1 MTAATL
7 EQLRSRFSGT
17 ALALAPERAAV
28 PFRWTRAALAGRF
41 TELSVRE
48 ASTALTWAFDLVWDA
63 QREGEPAAWIGDRE
77 STFYPPDVADN
88 GVDVEALAVVRMAEK
103 RDIPRAA
110 ERLARS
116 GAFGLIVLDLGSR
129 AVIPAPLQGRLVQQ
143 ARRHDIAILC
153 LTEKAGRASSLG
165 SLISLR
171 VEAGRRRNGGEGFT
185 CALAVSKDKRY
196 GPGWNHQEVR
206 HGPPGLR

>member
-1 MTAATL
+1 MTAVTL

-17 ALALAPERAAV
+17 ALALAPERTAV

-48 ASTALTWAFDLVWDA
+48 ASAALTWAFDLVWDA

-77 STFYPPDVADN
+77 SAFYPPDVAGN
-88 GVDVEALAVVRMAEK
+88 GVDVEALAVVRVAK
-103 RDIPRAA
+103 KWDIPRAA

-116 GAFGLIVLDLGSR
+116 GAFGLIVLDLGRR

-153 LTEKAGRASSLG
+153 LTEKVGRASSLG

-171 VEAGRRRNGGEGFT
+171 AEAGRHRNGGEGFT
-185 CALAVSKDKRY
+185 CALAVSKDKRH
-196 GPGWNHQEVR
+196 GPGWSHQEVR